1 MTAQPVRGTQ
11 SFVGQMGWVFL
22 RPSLTAIEIA
32 WRWLAGAPILLVC
45 WIQLQ
50 QILAELPPEATGLQ
64 SLDITNPW
72 VSALK
77 LAVAWDMYRSH
88 VVSVLRWLVP
98 AGAVAWIIVSAIGR
112 NIVLKRME
120 PRIAFRPVAMIALQA
135 AWVAVFALTGWAW
148 WASIGWAAKNH
159 IGTGAEPD
167 LIITFPTQGLLLLNE
182 DPNNIVQVSFN
193 GITVDD
199 ELNPSL
205 PSKGIAYDNRVVS
218 KIWFRMSSGSSA
230 IVSIR
235 AWGIR

>member
-1 MTAQPVRGTQ
+1 MTNTFPGI
-11 SFVGQMGWVFL
+11 GY
-22 RPSLTAIEIA
+22 
-32 WRWLAGAPILLVC
+32 
-45 WIQLQ
+45 
-50 QILAELPPEATGLQ
+50 
-64 SLDITNPW
+64 TN
-72 VSALK
+72 
-77 LAVAWDMYRSH
+77 Y
-88 VVSVLRWLVP
+88 
-98 AGAVAWIIVSAIGR
+98 GR
-112 NIVLKRME
+112 NYNFFQKITVT
-120 PRIAFRPVAMIALQA
+120 ATSFGGNTA
-135 AWVAVFALTGWAW
+135 
-148 WASIGWAAKNH
+148 
-159 IGTGAEPD
+159 TGAEPD